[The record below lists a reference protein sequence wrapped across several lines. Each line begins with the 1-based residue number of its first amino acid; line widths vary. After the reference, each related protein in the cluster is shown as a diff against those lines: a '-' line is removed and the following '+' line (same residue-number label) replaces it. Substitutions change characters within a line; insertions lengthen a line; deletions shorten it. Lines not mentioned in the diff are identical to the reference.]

1 MPCMNGPA
9 ISGTWCA
16 ASMEAWI
23 ERDFAVVRRSC
34 RDLLAD
40 GSAESVFLAPW
51 WWETMIEAGMTGSM
65 AAEFVIVAAAG
76 RPVLLLA
83 LQRGPDALAG
93 LSGPYTCLYR
103 PLLAA
108 GMAASSIVA
117 AAAAVARLLQA
128 APLCRLEAIDPDA
141 AWLEPFLAGLHRGR
155 LVALRFHHFGAW
167 HEPVAGLSWEEYMA
181 QRPGELRETVR
192 RRLRRAAELACEIIT
207 GPDIAGGLA
216 DYERV
221 YARSWKVP
229 EPFPRFNAVMMGHAA
244 AHGALRLGL
253 LREDGQ
259 AIAAQIWLVANG
271 RAMVAKLGHDEARK
285 KLSPGT
291 VLTAHM
297 IRHLLDIERVDV
309 LDFGRGDDP
318 YKAAWTT
325 RREQRIG
332 LMLANPRRPAGALA
346 IARHLL
352 GGLLRKVAG

>member
-1 MPCMNGPA
+1 
-9 ISGTWCA
+9 
-16 ASMEAWI
+16 MEARI

-34 RDLLAD
+34 ADLLED
-40 GSAESVFLAPW
+40 GASESVFLAPW
-51 WWETMIEAGMTGSM
+51 WWETMIEAGMEAGM
-65 AAEFVIVAAAG
+65 QAEFLIVAAAG
-76 RPVLLLA
+76 RQLLLLA
-83 LQRGPDALAG
+83 MQRGPAGLVG

-103 PLLAA
+103 PLLARDLTA
-108 GMAASSIVA
+108 TEITDA
-117 AAAAVARLLQA
+117 AAAAARLLRA
-128 APLCRLEAIDPDA
+128 VPLCRLEAIDGGA
-141 AWLEPFLAGLHRGR
+141 AWVTPFVAGLRRGG
-155 LVALRFHHFGAW
+155 LLALRFDHFGVW
-167 HEPVAGLSWEEYMA
+167 HEPVAGLGWEGYMA

-192 RRLRRAAELACEIIT
+192 RRLRRAGGLSCEIVT
-207 GPDIAGGLA
+207 GPDNADGIAA
-216 DYERV
+216 YEQV

-229 EPFPRFNAVMMGHAA
+229 EPFPRFNATMIDRAA

-253 LREDGQ
+253 LREDGR

-297 IRHLLDIERVDV
+297 IRHLLEIERVDL

-332 LMLANPRRPAGALA
+332 LMLANPLQPAGALA
-346 IARHLL
+346 IGRHML
-352 GGLLRKVAG
+352 GRMRRKVTG